1 MNQRNST
8 IELFSTFQ
16 PELRLPFPGSYSQW
30 LHTFP
35 DIFIELLANN
45 TTNFSRF
52 HNIINNNDNFIELL
66 VNNATYFFRVYIKQD
81 WYFQRVPSKLNH
93 EKNFFESSYHTILTF
108 RELLQT
114 ILTYSELISNS
125 TNNSKHFFESFNG
138 YILEKN
144 KKFAS
149 ENENSKHTNMKQII
163 LPSTILEFTWLAM
176 DGFMGENGLA

>member
-93 EKNFFESSYHTILTF
+93 EKNFFESSYHTILTLS
-108 RELLQT
+108 ESYCKQYWLIQSSYQTAQT
-114 ILTYSELISNS
+114 IVNTFLRVSMDTYLKRTKNS
-125 TNNSKHFFESFNG
+125 QVKMRIVS
-138 YILEKN
+138 I
-144 KKFAS
+144 
-149 ENENSKHTNMKQII
+149 Q
-163 LPSTILEFTWLAM
+163 TW
-176 DGFMGENGLA
+176 NR

>member
-66 VNNATYFFRVYIKQD
+66 VNNATDFFRVYIKQD

-93 EKNFFESSYHTILTF
+93 QKTSLRVHITQYWHFQRVTANNIDLF
-108 RELLQT
+108 RAH
-114 ILTYSELISNS
+114 I
-125 TNNSKHFFESFNG
+125 
-138 YILEKN
+138 
-144 KKFAS
+144 
-149 ENENSKHTNMKQII
+149 KQHKQ
-163 LPSTILEFTWLAM
+163 
-176 DGFMGENGLA
+176 

>member
-1 MNQRNST
+1 MNQSNST

-66 VNNATYFFRVYIKQD
+66 VNNATDFFRVYIKQD

-93 EKNFFESSYHTILTF
+93 EKNFFESSYHTILTLS
-108 RELLQT
+108 ESYSKQYWLIQSSYQTAQT
-114 ILTYSELISNS
+114 IVNTFLRVSMDTYLKRTKNS
-125 TNNSKHFFESFNG
+125 QVKMRIVS
-138 YILEKN
+138 I
-144 KKFAS
+144 
-149 ENENSKHTNMKQII
+149 Q
-163 LPSTILEFTWLAM
+163 TW
-176 DGFMGENGLA
+176 NR

>member
-93 EKNFFESSYHTILTF
+93 EKNFFESSYHTILTLS
-108 RELLQT
+108 ESYCKQYWLIQSSYQTVQT
-114 ILTYSELISNS
+114 IVNTFLRVSMDTYLKRTKNS
-125 TNNSKHFFESFNG
+125 QVKMRIVS
-138 YILEKN
+138 I
-144 KKFAS
+144 
-149 ENENSKHTNMKQII
+149 Q
-163 LPSTILEFTWLAM
+163 TW
-176 DGFMGENGLA
+176 NR

>member
-52 HNIINNNDNFIELL
+52 HNIINSNDNFIELL
-66 VNNATYFFRVYIKQD
+66 VNNATDFFRVYIKQD

-93 EKNFFESSYHTILTF
+93 EKNFFESSYHTILTLS
-108 RELLQT
+108 ESYCKQYWLIQSSYQTAQT
-114 ILTYSELISNS
+114 IVNTFLRVSMDTYLKRTKNS
-125 TNNSKHFFESFNG
+125 QVKMRIVS
-138 YILEKN
+138 I
-144 KKFAS
+144 
-149 ENENSKHTNMKQII
+149 Q
-163 LPSTILEFTWLAM
+163 TW
-176 DGFMGENGLA
+176 NR

>member
-35 DIFIELLANN
+35 DIYIELLANN

-66 VNNATYFFRVYIKQD
+66 VNNATDFFRVYIKQD

-93 EKNFFESSYHTILTF
+93 EKNFFESSYHTILTLS
-108 RELLQT
+108 ESYCKQYWLIQSSYQTAQT
-114 ILTYSELISNS
+114 IVNTFLRVSMDTYLKRTKNS
-125 TNNSKHFFESFNG
+125 QVKMRIVS
-138 YILEKN
+138 I
-144 KKFAS
+144 
-149 ENENSKHTNMKQII
+149 Q
-163 LPSTILEFTWLAM
+163 TW
-176 DGFMGENGLA
+176 NR

>member
-8 IELFSTFQ
+8 FELFSTFQ

-93 EKNFFESSYHTILTF
+93 EKNFFESSYHTILTLS
-108 RELLQT
+108 ESYCKQYWLIQSSYQTAQT
-114 ILTYSELISNS
+114 IVNTFLRVSMDTYLKRTKNS
-125 TNNSKHFFESFNG
+125 QVKMRIVS
-138 YILEKN
+138 I
-144 KKFAS
+144 
-149 ENENSKHTNMKQII
+149 Q
-163 LPSTILEFTWLAM
+163 TW
-176 DGFMGENGLA
+176 NR

>member
-66 VNNATYFFRVYIKQD
+66 VNNATDFFRVYIKQD

-93 EKNFFESSYHTILTF
+93 EKNFFESSYHTILTLS
-108 RELLQT
+108 ESYCKQYWLIQSSYQTAQT
-114 ILTYSELISNS
+114 IVNTFLRVS
-125 TNNSKHFFESFNG
+125 
-138 YILEKN
+138 
-144 KKFAS
+144 
-149 ENENSKHTNMKQII
+149 MD
-163 LPSTILEFTWLAM
+163 TWK
-176 DGFMGENGLA
+176 EQKIRKWKWE

>member
-66 VNNATYFFRVYIKQD
+66 VNNATDFFRVYIKQD

-93 EKNFFESSYHTILTF
+93 EKNFFESSYHTILTLS
-108 RELLQT
+108 ESYCKQYWLIQSSYQTAQT
-114 ILTYSELISNS
+114 IVNTFLRVSMDTYLKRTKNS
-125 TNNSKHFFESFNG
+125 QVKMRIVS
-138 YILEKN
+138 I
-144 KKFAS
+144 
-149 ENENSKHTNMKQII
+149 Q
-163 LPSTILEFTWLAM
+163 TW
-176 DGFMGENGLA
+176 NR

>member
-1 MNQRNST
+1 MSCSALFNLNSGY
-8 IELFSTFQ
+8 LFQGVT
-16 PELRLPFPGSYSQW
+16 PKQW

-35 DIFIELLANN
+35 DIFRELLANN

-93 EKNFFESSYHTILTF
+93 EKNFQSSYHTILTL

-138 YILEKN
+138 YLKRHEILKQ
-144 KKFAS
+144 KFHKWKW
-149 ENENSKHTNMKQII
+149 E
-163 LPSTILEFTWLAM
+163 
-176 DGFMGENGLA
+176 